1 MQSVGRSGVTLITW
15 WRLCSRWLR
24 TGVTVQDFAMT
35 QNLCIFSVIL
45 TLLCLWSQSVC
56 YCSRYCTNI
65 LDKKK
70 EQGLRAKNKNSKDF
84 LLERKKDCI
93 TSQKISNYILLIRLL
108 LIDILASR
116 ETGKRNVLVRLI
128 ATLGGGEKVIN
139 VEEGFSGG
147 VSDTESVCH
156 AGDTRDASLIP
167 GLGRSSEGGHG
178 NPLQYFA
185 WRIPWTGELDRLQSR
200 GLHGVRHVWSD
211 LACSTCNVEG
221 ERRKE
226 YWAGHEQCLQQGIW
240 NLIL

>member
-45 TLLCLWSQSVC
+45 TLICLWSQSVW

-70 EQGLRAKNKNSKDF
+70 EQELRAKNKNSKDF

-128 ATLGGGEKVIN
+128 ATLGGGKKAIN

-147 VSDTESVCH
+147 VSDTESVCQCRRH
-156 AGDTRDASLIP
+156 KRCGFDTWV
-167 GLGRSSEGGHG
+167 GK
-178 NPLQYFA
+178 
-185 WRIPWTGELDRLQSR
+185 IPWRRAWQPTPIFLLGESHGQGSLTGYSPE
-200 GLHGVRHVWSD
+200 GCTESD
-211 LACSTCNVEG
+211 TSEVT
-221 ERRKE
+221 
-226 YWAGHEQCLQQGIW
+226 
-240 NLIL
+240 